1 MQASCLDHLIWIALA
16 IAIAVVGAATT
27 RLAKG
32 DTGKKCTD
40 LLKARMGLPKWDF
53 SNSWASMFTGAGA
66 IANSILSAQLA
77 TQSAEPART
86 HSGPAYATVAV
97 IFGAFVIMAPI
108 VYNCSRDLVEVY
120 SHDPKKDY
128 QYQGYVVMFLVASAI
143 TVWGAAGQ
151 LGLIVLLL
159 DELRS
164 AGFIL
169 YFVARLFQV
178 ILACVAVLLLFYA
191 ERTIFW
197 TVGQQIVKESGGRR
211 NLFKAQG
218 EMKPDLPNWPLL

>member
-97 IFGAFVIMAPI
+97 IFGAFVIIASLRRPPARGSQP
-108 VYNCSRDLVEVY
+108 VGPPLPSVSSQGPNSRVSANL
-120 SHDPKKDY
+120 
-128 QYQGYVVMFLVASAI
+128 GAS
-143 TVWGAAGQ
+143 
-151 LGLIVLLL
+151 
-159 DELRS
+159 
-164 AGFIL
+164 
-169 YFVARLFQV
+169 
-178 ILACVAVLLLFYA
+178 
-191 ERTIFW
+191 
-197 TVGQQIVKESGGRR
+197 
-211 NLFKAQG
+211 
-218 EMKPDLPNWPLL
+218 